1 MPLRNA
7 HAIVLR
13 TYRVGESDK
22 IVVLF
27 TLEHGKIRGMAR
39 AARRPRSRY
48 GSALEVGTEIEV
60 VYFEK
65 PSQELV
71 SVDRCDIVRSRFS
84 RLGDPILA
92 TTLGY
97 VTDLADAF
105 APERDSNPRLYRLL
119 RATIDALAF
128 SPPELAETRARYF
141 EAWLLRLSGFF
152 PVRETCPTCGLRLA
166 DEGARYVAQ
175 EHRVACRRCLDHGL
189 LMSSATVSF
198 LEDVWKKPPAD
209 VPKPDAP
216 FVLKELGD
224 VCHRIMQ
231 EQLDRDLKSLRVFE
245 GLLRESPP

>member
-22 IVVLF
+22 IAVLF
-27 TLEHGKIRGMAR
+27 TREHGKIRGIAR

-71 SVDRCDIVRSRFS
+71 SLDRCDIVRSSFA

-119 RATIDALAF
+119 RATIDAL
-128 SPPELAETRARYF
+128 STPELAETRARYF

-152 PVRETCPTCGLRLA
+152 PVRGTCPTCGRPLA
-166 DEGARYVAQ
+166 AEGARYVSS
-175 EHRVACRRCLDHGL
+175 EHHVSCRRCLDHGL
-189 LMSSATVSF
+189 VMSPATVTF
-198 LEDVWKKPPAD
+198 LEQVWKKPPAE
-209 VPKPDAP
+209 VPRPDAP
-216 FVLKELGD
+216 MVLKELGD

-245 GLLRESPP
+245 GLLRESVP